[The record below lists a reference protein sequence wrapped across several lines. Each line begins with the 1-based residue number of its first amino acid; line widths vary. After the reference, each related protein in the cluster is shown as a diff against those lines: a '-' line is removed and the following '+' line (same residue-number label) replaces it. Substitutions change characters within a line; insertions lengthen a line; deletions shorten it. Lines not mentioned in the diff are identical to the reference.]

1 MEGREDSGAFQLQS
15 LLLEDLAG
23 RVWPGG
29 GDGEVRE
36 RQLSWEGG
44 AEEGEDWS
52 RMEAG
57 TTLSPTVGAFLNDQ
71 VLEQHL

>member
-1 MEGREDSGAFQLQS
+1 M
-15 LLLEDLAG
+15 
-23 RVWPGG
+23 
-29 GDGEVRE
+29 RE

-44 AEEGEDWS
+44 GRKGEDWS

-71 VLEQHL
+71 VLEEHL